1 MIDCSKTKNYFA
13 EKQRITKKHKL
24 NGSAYI
30 CGLNCTDCPLS
41 SSNNGI
47 GVPCTDFEMLYPK
60 QAIASVQKWSDEHP
74 PKTYLSKLLKIFSNI
89 PLGDDRTPNS
99 LCPFELG
106 LMRRDDCRANCIECW
121 NQPVENGEEGE
132 END

>member
-47 GVPCTDFEMLYPK
+47 GVPCTDLEMLYPEK
-60 QAIASVQKWSDEHP
+60 AIGIVQKWSNEHP
-74 PKTYLSKLLKIFSNI
+74 QKTYLSEFLKNYPNALLD
-89 PLGDDRTPNS
+89 GGTPQGV
-99 LCPFELG
+99 CPYHLG
-106 LMRRDDCRANCIECW
+106 LMDREDCRKKCRNCIECW
-121 NQPVENGEEGE
+121 NQPIEGGESK
-132 END
+132 